1 LETLWE
7 HNGNNT
13 YPKDPTLS
21 PKKKKTGPLGACW
34 TTEFQKD
41 HEKSGHG
48 LDLEWNIL
56 CHGVPSQ
63 GILAWARGPTP

>member
-1 LETLWE
+1 MGTQWE
-7 HNGNNT
+7 QYISERSNT
-13 YPKDPTLS
+13 HPQKEKNWP
-21 PKKKKTGPLGACW
+21 PWMHVGA
-34 TTEFQKD
+34 TEFQKD

-56 CHGVPSQ
+56 CHGVPRQ